1 MMFQSIFHAGAF
13 SLENVAMTL
22 AVALFCGIIAAFIF
36 RLHNMPHGKYALIL
50 AILPVVTAGII
61 MVVNG
66 NLGTSV
72 AMLGAFGLVRFRSA
86 AGSAAEIG
94 YIFYAMT
101 IGLAIGMGFLV
112 LGIVF
117 TLVIGLALLI
127 MEFCGFGDA
136 ILSER
141 MLRIT
146 IPESLNY
153 VGLFDEVMHNYTS
166 FYRLE
171 KVRTTAMGTMYE
183 LSFRLKLKKGLNEKA
198 FIDELRCRNGNLD
211 IMLGIVQGEKGEM

>member
-1 MMFQSIFHAGAF
+1 MFQSIFHAGTF
-13 SLENVAMTL
+13 SVENVIMTML
-22 AVALFCGIIAAFIF
+22 VALLCGIMVAFVF
-36 RLHNMPHGKYALIL
+36 RLHNMPSGKYAIIL
-50 AILPVVTAGII
+50 AVLPLMTSCVIL
-61 MVVNG
+61 VVNG

-101 IGLAIGMGFLV
+101 IGLATGMGFLV
-112 LGIVF
+112 MALVM
-117 TLVIGLALLI
+117 TVVIGAVILI
-127 MEFCGFGDA
+127 AEFCGMGDA
-136 ILSER
+136 LMRER

-153 VGLFDEVMHNYTS
+153 TGLFDDIMDTYTS
-166 FYRLE
+166 YSCMTR
-171 KVRTTAMGTMYE
+171 VRTTGMGTMYE
-183 LSFRLKLKKGLNEKA
+183 LSYRLKFKRGMNEKA

-211 IMLGIVQGEKGEM
+211 IMLGIVQGERGEM